1 MAAPAS
7 SVLSM
12 TSLLRLSPANGWPRA
27 SAAALLPGIIAGALG
42 LLVGP
47 EILGRLI
54 SLDWRCGDV
63 RTAARVAQI
72 ALLLVGGALIA
83 VRGMLETALR
93 RACPTRRDAG
103 VALGLLIGATLGFGG
118 LAEFGLRATGRPFQ
132 ARWTPSENALAQF
145 DPEIGWTY
153 IPDRSHLRPFGSDR
167 RQVAI
172 HFDAIGARVASPG
185 QISDPAA
192 PTVLLVGCSYTFGH
206 GLPYEETFAGRMA
219 ATPAFPLQVV
229 NLGVQGYGT
238 DQALLWLQRNFARFN
253 VKAVVYTFLEDHVTR
268 NANDDRRLL
277 YPDARFLATKPL
289 YGVGRDGA
297 LHLLRAPRR
306 TDEIRSLRLWDWM
319 RLLWT
324 QRGPLPDRDLTRA
337 LVTEMRKF
345 VEARGARFL
354 VVNWEQEV
362 DERTFLPYPPGQGR
376 IAILEGLGL
385 EILDTRAGAPPDWD
399 RWTIPGDPHPDARA
413 HARVA
418 ALLAQRLESVPA
430 GAALETAVAP

>member
-1 MAAPAS
+1 MPAS
-7 SVLSM
+7 APGRAPSRRREIVIALGM
-12 TSLLRLSPANGWPRA
+12 FLAATLLF
-27 SAAALLPGIIAGALG
+27 GALA
-42 LLVGP
+42 
-47 EILGRLI
+47 E
-54 SLDWRCGDV
+54 
-63 RTAARVAQI
+63 
-72 ALLLVGGALIA
+72 
-83 VRGMLETALR
+83 
-93 RACPTRRDAG
+93 
-103 VALGLLIGATLGFGG
+103 LGL
-118 LAEFGLRATGRPFQ
+118 RVTGRPFQ

-153 IPDRSHLRPFGSDR
+153 IPGRSHVRTFGRDR

-172 HFDAIGARVASPG
+172 HFDSIGARVPSPG

-219 ATPAFPLQVV
+219 ADPSFPLQVV

-238 DQALLWLQRNFARFN
+238 DQALLWLERNFARWN

-277 YPDARFLATKPL
+277 YPDARFIATKPL

-297 LHLLRAPRR
+297 LYLRRAPRR

-337 LVTEMRKF
+337 LIAEMRRF
-345 VEARGARFL
+345 VEARGARFV
-354 VVNWEQEV
+354 VVNWDQEI
-362 DERTFLPYPPGQGR
+362 DARTFLPYPPGEGR

-418 ALLAQRLESVPA
+418 ALLAQRLEAAPA
-430 GAALETAVAP
+430 DEAQKAR

>member
-1 MAAPAS
+1 MTAPPQS
-7 SVLSM
+7 RSQD
-12 TSLLRLSPANGWPRA
+12 RPH
-27 SAAALLPGIIAGALG
+27 AAAWALFPGILAAGLG
-42 LLVGP
+42 LLAGP

-63 RTAARVAQI
+63 RPAARAAQI
-72 ALLLVGGALIA
+72 VLLLVGGGLIA
-83 VRGMLETALR
+83 ARGRVESPLR
-93 RACPTRRDAG
+93 RVVPSRREAG
-103 VALGLLIGATLGFGG
+103 MAVSLFLGATLGFGG
-118 LAEFGLRATGRPFQ
+118 LAELALRATGRPFQ
-132 ARWTPSENALAQF
+132 VRWTPSENALAQF

-153 IPDRSHLRPFGSDR
+153 IPSRSHVRAFGSDR

-172 HFDAIGARVASPG
+172 HFDAAGARVASPDDV
-185 QISDPAA
+185 SDPKA

-206 GLPYEETFAGRMA
+206 GLPFEETFAGRLA
-219 ATPAFPLQVV
+219 ATPAFPFQVV

-238 DQALLWLQRNFARFN
+238 DQALLWLERNFARLN
-253 VKAVVYTFLEDHVTR
+253 VKVVVYTFLEDHVTR

-289 YGVGRDGA
+289 FGVGRDGA
-297 LHLLRAPRR
+297 LYLRRAPRR

-337 LVTEMRKF
+337 LVTKMRDYVEMD
-345 VEARGARFL
+345 GARFV
-354 VVNWEQEV
+354 VVNWDQEV

-376 IAILEGLGL
+376 SAILEGLGL
-385 EILDTRAGAPPDWD
+385 DILDTRAGAPPDWD

-413 HARVA
+413 HGRVA
-418 ALLAQRLESVPA
+418 ALLAARL
-430 GAALETAVAP
+430 AAAAEPPKGG